1 MKLHRAS
8 IASLLLVIAT
18 LAQPVTAQDLSI
30 TKLADRT
37 RVKIGETITY
47 YITVTNLGPGTAT
60 GVVFGDSLPD
70 QLNLVSFTVTQ
81 GTVINQTFCSVP
93 SMDPG
98 ASVTATLLATPI
110 DNPAQSE
117 RRFTNPS
124 SIVASAP
131 TDTNSSNN
139 TASVRVHIIGT
150 INK

>member
-1 MKLHRAS
+1 M
-8 IASLLLVIAT
+8 
-18 LAQPVTAQDLSI
+18 AQPAMAQDLSI

-93 SMDPG
+93 SLEPG
-98 ASVTATLLATPI
+98 GSVTATLLATPI

-117 RRFTNPS
+117 RRFTNTSFIAQSTTIDP
-124 SIVASAP
+124 
-131 TDTNSSNN
+131 NGNN
-139 TASVRVHIIGT
+139 NIASVRVHIIGN
-150 INK
+150 IH